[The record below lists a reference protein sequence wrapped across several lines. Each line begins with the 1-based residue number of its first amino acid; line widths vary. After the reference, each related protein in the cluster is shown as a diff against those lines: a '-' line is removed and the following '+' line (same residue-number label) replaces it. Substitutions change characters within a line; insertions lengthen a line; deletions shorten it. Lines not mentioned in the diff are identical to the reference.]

1 MNDEDNVT
9 GGDLAKAI
17 TFEVAANTLLDKYTG
32 LLLAAPDPSLIS
44 KGIYALAN
52 VGGSAAINYFAQ
64 RIRGGEF
71 NLGELLTAGGL
82 SLVPGGVQAKTL
94 SGRVVRGTTKGA
106 GLGALQVT
114 GESLINEGKPPELQ
128 DLALGATFGGGLGG
142 ALSGVSGPEAS
153 KFFKALKNRLNRKKL
168 VVQQIQEQVAQQKP
182 QKNLGGYM
190 DDEGIDIEDYGFG
203 PEGPRG
209 GATDDQIMQ
218 AYRERTGE
226 LDLDPSRRIVG
237 EPISAASGFT
247 KKANEF
253 NDYVEKAYQY
263 RLNRLQER
271 KANLMKGFD
280 EVIQNDSGQDVI
292 LQKRRRLVNKE
303 NPAAKENYVPKLKF
317 DVERDIIARSGYEVK
332 QDEDV
337 KYLQLIRRE
346 LNKIEQQNP
355 KLYLTNLMEYG
366 DSAYL
371 EHKVARR
378 QAGQFWDRVEGQRED
393 DIANGLFQWTGTTK
407 RNSLKNLRLLFD
419 PNYKKLKDRIE
430 VRLIELEPELN
441 LKSNGDPEGFII
453 TIEDPNEAVFSAKS
467 QFVRSNPG
475 NIQIRK
481 AGTGEVVGIIPDFY
495 RQIYST
501 QFADAFNARKLA
513 LTGGDVPNN
522 LRAQG
527 QEAIDVYRNNVL
539 DRMLKEILTGEV
551 SMLGREQA
559 YLDELAEFYNF
570 FGKLEDSTG
579 IQWVRKPRWVD
590 EIITGKNNFADPA
603 EADIEDFN
611 VRDQTRQPRQPTREE
626 ELARIRRD
634 ELADLL
640 KNMPR
645 EQGGKFKGKYF
656 TSKRKAV
663 AEIRKEIQELE
674 AEFNIGNALEG
685 TNAVQEKLDNI

>member
-9 GGDLAKAI
+9 GGDLAKSI
-17 TFEVAANTLLDKYTG
+17 TFEVAANTLLDKYTAG
-32 LLLAAPDPSLIS
+32 LLLAPDPSLIS

-64 RIRGGEF
+64 RLRGGKF

-94 SGRVVRGTTKGA
+94 SGRVVKGARKGA

-128 DLALGATFGGGLGG
+128 DLALGTTFGGGLGG
-142 ALSGVSGPEAS
+142 ALSGVSGPEAAAFIKGLKKRIAQS
-153 KFFKALKNRLNRKKL
+153 NRDRVRKQIFEGARRKAPLEL
-168 VVQQIQEQVAQQKP
+168 IMQEQ
-182 QKNLGGYM
+182 
-190 DDEGIDIEDYGFG
+190 EGTEDLSKYGFG

-226 LDLDPSRRIVG
+226 LDLDPSRRIAGQPTPNVL
-237 EPISAASGFT
+237 GFT

-253 NDYVEKAYQY
+253 NDYVERAFQY
-263 RLNRLQER
+263 RQNRLQER

-292 LQKRRRLVNKE
+292 LVKRRTLKNRQD
-303 NPAAKENYVPKLKF
+303 PAAKENYVPRLKF

-366 DSAYL
+366 DAAYL

-378 QAGQFWDRVEGQRED
+378 QAGQFWDRVENQRAD
-393 DIANGLFQWTGTTK
+393 DKANGLFQWTGTTK

-419 PNYKKLKDRIE
+419 PNYKTLKDRIE

-453 TIEDPNEAVFSAKS
+453 TIEDPNEAIFSAKDL
-467 QFVRSNPG
+467 FVRSNPG

-495 RQIYST
+495 RQMYST
-501 QFADAFNARKLA
+501 QFTDAFNNFRLA
-513 LTGGDVPNN
+513 LTGKNVPKN

-527 QEAIDVYRNNVL
+527 QETIDVYRNNVL
-539 DRMLKEILTGEV
+539 DRMLRDILTGNV
-551 SMLGREQA
+551 TMLGREQA

-570 FGKLEDSTG
+570 FAKLEERTG
-579 IQWVRKPRWVD
+579 VQWVRKPRWVN
-590 EIITGKNNFADPA
+590 EILTGKNKFLDEM
-603 EADIEDFN
+603 EADAEDFN
-611 VRDQTRQPRQPTREE
+611 IKDQIRPPRQPTRDE

-645 EQGGKFKGKYF
+645 EQGGKFKGRYF

-663 AEIRKEIQELE
+663 AEIRQEIRELE
-674 AEFNIGNALEG
+674 EEFNIGNALEG
-685 TNAVQEKLDNI
+685 TDVTQEKLF

>member
-1 MNDEDNVT
+1 MNDDDNKDEVT

-17 TFEVAANTLLDKYTG
+17 TFEVAANTLLDKYTAG
-32 LLLAAPDPSLIS
+32 LLAAPDPSLIS
-44 KGIYALAN
+44 KGIYALTN
-52 VGGSAAINYFAQ
+52 VGGSAIINYFAQ
-64 RIRGGEF
+64 RIRGGDF

-94 SGRVVRGTTKGA
+94 SGRVIKSGTKGA
-106 GLGALQVT
+106 ALGAAQVT
-114 GESLINEGKPPELQ
+114 GESLINTGEAPELSNV
-128 DLALGATFGGGLGG
+128 LVGGGFGGVLGSGL
-142 ALSGVSGPEAS
+142 ATAPDGV
-153 KFFKALKNRLNRKKL
+153 KFIKALKNRLGRKGQKL
-168 VVQQIQEQVAQQKP
+168 VVQEIKEQVAQQKP
-182 QKNLGGYM
+182 QKDLRGYM
-190 DDEGIDIEDYGFG
+190 KDEGIDIEDYGFG

-209 GATDDQIMQ
+209 GATDEQIMQ

-237 EPISAASGFT
+237 EPISTATGFT

-292 LQKRRRLVNKE
+292 LQRRRTLVNKQ

-317 DVERDIIARSGYEVK
+317 DVEREIIARSGYEVK

-366 DSAYL
+366 DAAYL

-378 QAGQFWDRVEGQRED
+378 QAGQFWDRVEGNRKGD
-393 DIANGLFQWTGTTK
+393 TFGKWTGATK

-419 PNYKKLKDRIE
+419 PNYKTLKDRIE
-430 VRLIELEPELN
+430 DRLIELESPLK

-453 TIEDPNEAVFSAKS
+453 TIEDPNEAVFSAKDL
-467 QFVRSNPG
+467 FVRSNPG

-495 RQIYST
+495 RQMYST
-501 QFADAFNARKLA
+501 QFKEAFNVHKLA
-513 LTGGDVPNN
+513 LTGADVPKN

-527 QEAIDVYRNNVL
+527 QEKIDIYRNNVL
-539 DRMLKEILTGEV
+539 DRMLTDIVTGKV
-551 SMLGREQA
+551 TMLGREQA
-559 YLDELAEFYNF
+559 YLDELSEFYEF
-570 FGKLEDSTG
+570 FGKLEESTG
-579 IQWVRKPRWVD
+579 VQWVRKPRWVND
-590 EIITGKNNFADPA
+590 ILTGKNKFLDEA
-603 EADIEDFN
+603 EADIESFN
-611 VRDQTRQPRQPTREE
+611 RRDQIKPARVVTREE

-645 EQGGKFKGKYF
+645 EQGGKFKGRYF

-663 AEIRKEIQELE
+663 AEIRQEIRELE
-674 AEFNIGNALEG
+674 EEFNIGNALEG
-685 TNAVQEKLDNI
+685 TDATQEKLF

>member
-17 TFEVAANTLLDKYTG
+17 TFEVAANTLLDKYTAG
-32 LLLAAPDPSLIS
+32 LLAAPDPSLIS

>member
-17 TFEVAANTLLDKYTG
+17 TFEVAANTLLDKYTAG
-32 LLLAAPDPSLIS
+32 LLAAPDPSLIS

-685 TNAVQEKLDNI
+685 TNAVQEKLDDI